1 MTSSTSNS
9 DSVEPRWGPIWL
21 VAILIV
27 TVFVGGWEMLVRGA
41 GLGPALV
48 DNKTLWA
55 DTRHRLNKHGHD
67 AIVLLGGSRM
77 QRAIDVDTMSARF
90 NQPVFQL
97 AVEGSSYLPTLED
110 LAVDPRVSGTIVVSV
125 TPALTFNRELTQ
137 LDNGR
142 QARYVENYRR
152 QSLARR
158 LEQKLT
164 LFLQEHVALRAPRA
178 QPAIVLSE
186 LIGTGN
192 LPQPGHKTTFRDRVV
207 HMDYDRMGE
216 KQDDDA
222 LAAVYRD
229 HAAPYSKSE
238 FEPFVNYIATIVRML
253 RQKGASVYFVRLPS
267 SGAIR
272 SLEDGLFPRRDFWDV
287 LEANVDATFIHYE
300 NHPQLDTY
308 VSRDGSHI
316 DSARITEFTARFADL
331 LTTNE
336 AQHLSR

>member
-9 DSVEPRWGPIWL
+9 DSVEPRWGPVWL
-21 VAILIV
+21 VTILIV
-27 TVFVGGWEMLVRGA
+27 AVFVGAWELLVRNA

-55 DTRHRLNKHGHD
+55 DTRHRLNQQGHD
-67 AIVLLGGSRM
+67 AVVLLGGSRM
-77 QRAIDVDTMSARF
+77 QRAIDVSTMSAHF
-90 NQPVFQL
+90 NRPVFQL

-110 LAVDPRVSGTIVVSV
+110 LAVDPRVSGTIIVSL

-158 LEQKLT
+158 FEQKLT
-164 LFLQEHVALRAPRA
+164 LFLQEHLALRAPRA
-178 QPAIVLSE
+178 QPTIVLSE
-186 LIGTGN
+186 LIGSGS
-192 LPQPGHKTTFRDRVV
+192 LPQPGHKTTYRDRVV
-207 HMDYDRMGE
+207 HMDFERMTA
-216 KQDDDA
+216 KQDDET

-229 HAAPYSKSE
+229 HAAPYSESE

-253 RQKGASVYFVRLPS
+253 RQKGANVYFVRLPS

-272 SLEDGLFPRRDFWDV
+272 ALEDELFPREKFWGV
-287 LEANVDATFIHYE
+287 LEANVDATFAHFE
-300 NHPQLDTY
+300 SHPQLAGF
-308 VSRDGSHI
+308 VSQDGSHI
-316 DSARITEFTARFADL
+316 DAARIAEFTIRLGDVLAK
-331 LTTNE
+331 N
-336 AQHLSR
+336 